1 MGNIYNL
8 SSIKIFLLEIFSF
21 LIGVSKTGIP
31 GVGILAIPLT
41 AMILPA
47 KVSTGIILPNLI
59 VGDIFAVIYYKKK
72 AIWRYIFRL
81 LPFASI
87 GIIIGYFLM
96 GKINDKQLSKFIGVV
111 ILAIFFLNWWW
122 NKREINVP
130 QKIYF
135 SIIMGLFAGI
145 TTMMANAAGPILIIY
160 LLSMKLPKTEFVGT
174 GAWYFFILNWFK
186 VPFSVNLGLININ
199 SLKLNI
205 LLIPGISLGAIS
217 GILFLKKISQKIFNQ
232 VVQIIT
238 IISALKLIFFN

>member
-1 MGNIYNL
+1 MENIYNL
-8 SSIKIFLLEIFSF
+8 TGIKIFLLEIFSF

-47 KVSTGIILPNLI
+47 KASTGIILPNLI
-59 VGDIFAVIYYKKK
+59 AGDIFAVSYYKRK
-72 AIWRYIFRL
+72 AIWKYILRL

-96 GKINDKQLSKFIGVV
+96 GKINDKQLSKFIGIV
-111 ILAIFFLNWWW
+111 ILVIFLLNWWW
-122 NKREINVP
+122 NKKEINFP

-135 SIIMGLFAGI
+135 AIIMGLFAGI

-160 LLSMKLPKTEFVGT
+160 LLAMKLPKTEFVGT

-199 SLKLNI
+199 SLKIN
-205 LLIPGISLGAIS
+205 LLLLPGICIGAIS
-217 GILFLKKISQKIFNQ
+217 GIFFLKKIPQKIFNQ
-232 VVQIIT
+232 IVQVLA
-238 IISALKLIFFN
+238 IISALKLIFL

>member
-1 MGNIYNL
+1 MENIYNL
-8 SSIKIFLLEIFSF
+8 TGIKIFLLEIFSF

-47 KVSTGIILPNLI
+47 KASTGIILPNLI
-59 VGDIFAVIYYKKK
+59 AGDIFAVSYYKKK
-72 AIWRYIFRL
+72 AIWKYILRL

-96 GKINDKQLSKFIGVV
+96 GKINDKQLSKFIGIV
-111 ILAIFFLNWWW
+111 ILVIFLLNWWW
-122 NKREINVP
+122 NKKGINVP

-135 SIIMGLFAGI
+135 AVIMGLFAGI

-186 VPFSVNLGLININ
+186 VPFSVKLGLININ
-199 SLKLNI
+199 SLKIN
-205 LLIPGISLGAIS
+205 LLLLPGICIGAIS
-217 GILFLKKISQKIFNQ
+217 GIFFLKKIPQKIFNQ
-232 VVQIIT
+232 IVQILT
-238 IISALKLIFFN
+238 IISALKLIFL

>member
-8 SSIKIFLLEIFSF
+8 TNIKIFLLEIFSF

-59 VGDIFAVIYYKKK
+59 IGDIFAVIYYKKK
-72 AIWRYIFRL
+72 AIWKYIFRL
-81 LPFASI
+81 LPFASL

-96 GKINDKQLSKFIGVV
+96 GKINDKQLSKFIGIV
-111 ILAIFFLNWWW
+111 ILVIFLLNWWW

-135 SIIMGLFAGI
+135 SVIMGLFAGI

-199 SLKLNI
+199 SLKLN
-205 LLIPGISLGAIS
+205 LLLVPGISLGAIS
-217 GILFLKKISQKIFNQ
+217 GILFLKKIPQKIFNQ
-232 VVQIIT
+232 VVQIIAV
-238 IISALKLIFFN
+238 ISALKLIFL

>member
-1 MGNIYNL
+1 MENIYQL
-8 SSIKIFLLEIFSF
+8 THLKLLLLELYAF

-47 KVSTGIILPNLI
+47 KASTGIILPMLI
-59 VGDIFAVIYYKKK
+59 VGDIFAVSYYKKK
-72 AIWRYIFRL
+72 AIWKYILRL

-96 GKINDKQLSKFIGVV
+96 GKINDKQLSKFIGIV
-111 ILAIFFLNWWW
+111 ILAIFLLNWWW
-122 NKREINVP
+122 NKKEINVP

-186 VPFSVNLGLININ
+186 VPFSVNLGLINFH
-199 SLKLNI
+199 SLKLN
-205 LLIPGISLGAIS
+205 LLLVPGICIGAIS
-217 GILFLKKISQKIFNQ
+217 GIFFLKKIPQKIFNQ
-232 VVQIIT
+232 IVQFLT
-238 IISALKLIFFN
+238 IISALKLIF

>member
-1 MGNIYNL
+1 MENIYNL
-8 SSIKIFLLEIFSF
+8 TGIKIFLLEIFSF

-47 KVSTGIILPNLI
+47 KASTGIILPNLI
-59 VGDIFAVIYYKKK
+59 AGDIFAVSYYKKK
-72 AIWRYIFRL
+72 AIWKYILRL

-96 GKINDKQLSKFIGVV
+96 GKINDKQLSKFIGIIILV
-111 ILAIFFLNWWW
+111 IFLLNWWW
-122 NKREINVP
+122 NKKEINVP

-135 SIIMGLFAGI
+135 AIIMGLFAGI

-160 LLSMKLPKTEFVGT
+160 LLAMKLPKTEFVGT

-199 SLKLNI
+199 SLKIN
-205 LLIPGISLGAIS
+205 LLLLPGICTGAIS
-217 GILFLKKISQKIFNQ
+217 GIFFLKKIPQKIFNQ
-232 VVQIIT
+232 IVQVLA
-238 IISALKLIFFN
+238 IISALKLIFL